1 MRILIVEDDRITR
14 QWLKNQIE
22 KLKEDYYVIVFSNG
36 RQAFNYLMGHQ
47 VDIIFVDVR
56 MPVMDGLELIRELEN
71 HANSAYKIVLSTVHE
86 AAYAARAMELGANR
100 HILKSE
106 ITKDSL
112 EKILSRARAYLQKHE
127 RLEIYPGAVQQN
139 PGSGGRHANWPGRL
153 GGSRESVNY
162 SLPVQKIIQYIE
174 EHYWERVTLGQVADN
189 VYLSRSYVSVLFK
202 RETGWKFCDYLQEVR
217 LRNACEFLLNSSC
230 SIQEV
235 AAQTGFFDTPHFSR
249 VFKEKMGVSPSQYR
263 KIHQSFKPCNLQ

>member
-1 MRILIVEDDRITR
+1 MIVEDDRITR

-22 KLKEDYYVIVFSNG
+22 KLKEEYYVVVFSNG

-47 VDIIFVDVR
+47 IDIVFVDVR
-56 MPVMDGLELIRELEN
+56 MPVMDGLELIRELER
-71 HANSAYKIVLSTVHE
+71 HSNSSYKIVLSTVHE
-86 AAYAARAMELGANR
+86 AVYAARAMELGANR

-106 ITKDSL
+106 ISKESL
-112 EKILSRARAYLQKHE
+112 EKILGRAKAYLQKHE
-127 RLEIYPGAVQQN
+127 RVELYRGAAGSDSPGFVRQ
-139 PGSGGRHANWPGRL
+139 ANWPGRL
-153 GGSRESVNY
+153 GGNRENMNY

-174 EHYWERVTLGQVADN
+174 EHYWERVTLGQVADS

-263 KIHQSFKPCNLQ
+263 KIQQSINPCNLQ

>member
-22 KLKEDYYVIVFSNG
+22 KLKDDYYVIVFSNG

-56 MPVMDGLELIRELEN
+56 MPVMDGLELIRELERQN
-71 HANSAYKIVLSTVHE
+71 NNSYKIVLSTIHE
-86 AAYAARAMELGANR
+86 AVYAAKAMELGANR

-112 EKILSRARAYLQKHE
+112 EKILGRARAYLQKHE
-127 RLEIYPGAVQQN
+127 RLEVYAGAVRQST
-139 PGSGGRHANWPGRL
+139 GVSGRHANWPGRL
-153 GGSRESVNY
+153 GGSRESMNY

-174 EHYWERVTLGQVADN
+174 EHYWERVTLGQVADS

-202 RETGWKFCDYLQEVR
+202 RETGWKFCDYLLEVR

-263 KIHQSFKPCNLQ
+263 KIQQSFKPCNLQ